1 MAAASTKPCSR
12 AASRSPERPSTTWTR
27 STTRVRSSRSGPY
40 RSVRT
45 TRRTRSPRACS
56 KWSIGCCRRWS
67 WKSHGR
73 ACRRGPSGS
82 PRRVQHSSRETNL
95 LSISTLQQRTGGLA
109 DGRTAKAG
117 LVACVFLS
125 ALPTVRLSAQGE
137 VDRLALRFASMTA
150 VTGLEQP
157 MVDSL
162 RALFP
167 GSTRDQAGNVT
178 LTLGQGSP
186 KRLFTCP
193 LDEVGYVVGNIL
205 PDGFLLLRR
214 VGGTGRTASPLFD
227 QQLEG
232 HRVTVFGARGAVPG
246 VVDVKSTHLTRGR
259 SAPGTP
265 DPVFT
270 VDNAYVDVGATSAAE
285 AQGLGIAVLAPVSL
299 AKRPQLYGERLLAA
313 PVAGRR
319 AACAALAAAVQAK
332 PKVKGTVVVAFTVQ
346 SLHTSNAGLASVK
359 ALLGPFDDIKTAA
372 LPARYADTAVETV
385 ALADADRLVREILQW
400 MEGR

>member
-1 MAAASTKPCSR
+1 MIGGKRGVRTRHIGSHPEGWARYDTVQKHTREYTLQRRVAPGPSFRMGKTAAAF
-12 AASRSPERPSTTWTR
+12 
-27 STTRVRSSRSGPY
+27 
-40 RSVRT
+40 
-45 TRRTRSPRACS
+45 
-56 KWSIGCCRRWS
+56 
-67 WKSHGR
+67 
-73 ACRRGPSGS
+73 
-82 PRRVQHSSRETNL
+82 L
-95 LSISTLQQRTGGLA
+95 LL
-109 DGRTAKAG
+109 
-117 LVACVFLS
+117 LS
-125 ALPTVRLSAQGE
+125 ALPSVRLFAQGDL
-137 VDRLALRFASMTA
+137 DRLALRFASMTA
-150 VTGLEQP
+150 VTGLEQA

-167 GSTRDQAGNVT
+167 GSTRDHVGNVT

-214 VGGTGRTASPLFD
+214 VGGAGRTASPLFD

-246 VVDVKSTHLTRGR
+246 VVAVKSTHLTRGR

-346 SLHTSNAGLASVK
+346 SLYTSNAGLASVK

>member
-1 MAAASTKPCSR
+1 MIGGKKDFGIRHCGSHPEGWA
-12 AASRSPERPSTTWTR
+12 RSNTTLK
-27 STTRVRSSRSGPY
+27 RVLARVLLHSVVSGP
-40 RSVRT
+40 RLSVGT
-45 TRRTRSPRACS
+45 TT
-56 KWSIGCCRRWS
+56 
-67 WKSHGR
+67 
-73 ACRRGPSGS
+73 
-82 PRRVQHSSRETNL
+82 VVLTL
-95 LSISTLQQRTGGLA
+95 VLSLTPA
-109 DGRTAKAG
+109 
-117 LVACVFLS
+117 
-125 ALPTVRLSAQGE
+125 VRLSAQGDL
-137 VDRLALRFASMTA
+137 DRLALRFASMTA
-150 VTGLEQP
+150 VTGLEQA

-162 RALFP
+162 RVLFP

-214 VGGTGRTASPLFD
+214 VGGGGASRTASPLFD

-232 HRVTVFGARGAVPG
+232 QRVTVFGARGAVPG
-246 VVDVKSTHLTRGR
+246 VVAVKSTHLTRGR
-259 SAPGTP
+259 GAPGAP

-270 VDNAYVDVGATSAAE
+270 VDNAYVDVGASSAVE
-285 AQGLGIAVLAPVSL
+285 VQGLGIAVLAPVSL

-346 SLHTSNAGLASVK
+346 SLYTRNPGLASVK
-359 ALLGPFDDIKTAA
+359 ALLGPFDEIKTAA

>member
-1 MAAASTKPCSR
+1 MIGGRRGLK
-12 AASRSPERPSTTWTR
+12 
-27 STTRVRSSRSGPY
+27 RSGP
-40 RSVRT
+40 RFSVGT
-45 TRRTRSPRACS
+45 TTA
-56 KWSIGCCRRWS
+56 
-67 WKSHGR
+67 
-73 ACRRGPSGS
+73 
-82 PRRVQHSSRETNL
+82 VL
-95 LSISTLQQRTGGLA
+95 TLFLA
-109 DGRTAKAG
+109 A
-117 LVACVFLS
+117 S
-125 ALPTVRLSAQGE
+125 PTVHLFAQGDL
-137 VDRLALRFASMTA
+137 DRLALRLASMTA
-150 VTGLEQP
+150 VTGLEQA

-167 GSTRDQAGNVT
+167 GSTRDHAGNVT

-214 VGGTGRTASPLFD
+214 VGGGGAGRTASPLFD

-246 VVDVKSTHLTRGR
+246 VV
-259 SAPGTP
+259 
-265 DPVFT
+265 
-270 VDNAYVDVGATSAAE
+270 
-285 AQGLGIAVLAPVSL
+285 
-299 AKRPQLYGERLLAA
+299 
-313 PVAGRR
+313 
-319 AACAALAAAVQAK
+319 
-332 PKVKGTVVVAFTVQ
+332 AFTVQ
-346 SLHTSNAGLASVK
+346 SLYASNAGLASVK